1 MVGITF
7 NIVLIDR
14 LTLEMAN
21 IIEEELIKKYK
32 STNSKYGYN
41 IRPGGENS
49 ILSEE
54 SKEKIRQKAL
64 GRKASEET
72 KQKIKD
78 HWKIYGHPFK
88 GKHHTDETKQ
98 KIAIANTGRS
108 KTEQEIEDAHYRTLG
123 ELNPF
128 YGKHHTEETKEVLS
142 NLAKERYLDEDNPFY
157 GKYHTNE
164 SKKKMSEAHKKIPK
178 EKHGRYGKKNSESTI
193 RAVQEAHYK
202 EVVQYDLQYKEV
214 ARYKSVTETAKIIG
228 CSKSAISKC
237 CTRVNK
243 TCQGYIFLYVEDIE
257 KEREVS

>member
-1 MVGITF
+1 M
-7 NIVLIDR
+7 
-14 LTLEMAN
+14 
-21 IIEEELIKKYK
+21 
-32 STNSKYGYN
+32 
-41 IRPGGENS
+41 
-49 ILSEE
+49 
-54 SKEKIRQKAL
+54 
-64 GRKASEET
+64 
-72 KQKIKD
+72 
-78 HWKIYGHPFK
+78 
-88 GKHHTDETKQ
+88 
-98 KIAIANTGRS
+98 
-108 KTEQEIEDAHYRTLG
+108 
-123 ELNPF
+123 NPF

-202 EVVQYDLQYKEV
+202 EV